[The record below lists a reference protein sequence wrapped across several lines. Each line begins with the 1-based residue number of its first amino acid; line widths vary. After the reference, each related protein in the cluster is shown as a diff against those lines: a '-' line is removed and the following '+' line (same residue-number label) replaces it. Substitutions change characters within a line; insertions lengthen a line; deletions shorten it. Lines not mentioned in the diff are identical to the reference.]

1 MFELQVIAFN
11 EIMECFLTTSCVM
24 LFAMMQSGK
33 TDTFK
38 LVGCEMLRMKM
49 VQHVVIF
56 TGNREK
62 QLKQQTMD
70 HAEFINYYVSY
81 LSRTFGYS
89 EVDARMIAKG
99 CLYDFEIINGPE
111 LPKFKSQPNTL
122 YIHDESHFG
131 QSIDQEVSKF
141 LTKIGI
147 KACGE
152 VPEGIYYLSVS
163 ATPFS
168 EQVNN
173 IALTQKKSVRLHT
186 TDEYTSPETLKSSG
200 RLRSYEDEDDIPG
213 IVSMYHGGFVLIRAT
228 DKIQAKLKS
237 KLSCKIITFDEKSN
251 SKIKDIND
259 ILRVEPSE
267 LTVIFIK
274 EKCRMGKKID
284 KRHIVCGIETSSSSN
299 TDTTLQGLLGRF
311 CGYNGDEFNAP
322 IYISNLNWS
331 EIDLYIDLFNGNESS
346 IPHFAMNIKPCKNTR
361 SVTIP
366 CRFRIT
372 QADADYEIADAL
384 RESIMNGTFENP
396 NPYDIRQRMTPI
408 ILELCHARR
417 VKSEKSKQFKQFTG
431 ERLEPQNRPTF
442 DAAFDSIQRAFE
454 LNQSNTYGSN
464 YGSTS
469 KEEDQLIVW
478 NPVHNP
484 SGYVYVYMFIE
495 NETNVPT
502 TTGKEIFKDTD
513 EYFDS

>member
-1 MFELQVIAFN
+1 MFELQVEAFKM
-11 EIMECFLTTSCVM
+11 IMEYFSTTFYVI

-38 LVGCEMLRMKM
+38 LVGCEMLRRKM
-49 VQHVVIF
+49 VKHVVIF
-56 TGNREK
+56 TGNSEC

-70 HAEFINYYVSY
+70 HSEFINYYVSY
-81 LSRTFGYS
+81 LSRTFDYA
-89 EVDARMIAKG
+89 EADARMIAKG
-99 CLYDFEIINGPE
+99 CLYDFEIIKGTD
-111 LPKFKSQPNTL
+111 LPKFKPQPNTL

-131 QSIDQEVSKF
+131 QSIGQQVDKF
-141 LTKIGI
+141 LTKIGV

-152 VPEGIYYLSVS
+152 VPEGNFYLSVS

-186 TDEYTSPETLKSSG
+186 TDEYTSPETLKNSG

-213 IVSMYHGGFVLIRAT
+213 IVSMYPGGYVMCRAS
-228 DKIQAKLKS
+228 DSIQTKLKS
-237 KLSCKIITFDEKSN
+237 KLSCKIITFDEKS
-251 SKIKDIND
+251 KVKDIND

-284 KRHIVCGIETSSSSN
+284 KRHIVCGIETSSNSK
-299 TDTTLQGLLGRF
+299 TDTILQGLLGRC

-322 IYISNLNWS
+322 IYILNLDWR
-331 EIDLYIDLFNGNESS
+331 EIDRYIDLFNGNEYS
-346 IPHFAMNIKPCKNTR
+346 IPHSAMNIKPCKNTR

-366 CRFRIT
+366 CRFRIRH
-372 QADADYEIADAL
+372 ADADYEIADAL
-384 RESIMNGTFENP
+384 RESIQNGTFENP

-417 VKSEKSKQFKQFTG
+417 VKSAKSKQFKQFTG

-454 LNQSNTYGSN
+454 LKQANTYGSN

>member
-1 MFELQVIAFN
+1 MFEKQVIAFN
-11 EIMECFLTTSCVM
+11 EIMECFSTTFYVM

-38 LVGCEMLRMKM
+38 LVGCEMLRRKM
-49 VQHVVIF
+49 VKHVVIF
-56 TGNREK
+56 TGNSEC

-70 HAEFINYYVSY
+70 HTEFINHYVSY
-81 LSRTFGYS
+81 LSRTFDYA
-89 EVDARMIAKG
+89 EADARMIAKG
-99 CLYDFEIINGPE
+99 CLYDFEIIKGTD
-111 LPKFKSQPNTL
+111 LPKFKPQPNTL

-131 QSIDQEVSKF
+131 QSIGQQVDKF
-141 LTKIGI
+141 LTKIGVN
-147 KACGE
+147 ACGE
-152 VPEGIYYLSVS
+152 VPEGNFYLSVS

-173 IALTQKKSVRLHT
+173 IALTQKKIVRLHT
-186 TDEYTSPETLKSSG
+186 TDEYTSPETLKDSG
-200 RLRSYEDEDDIPG
+200 RLIKLEDEDDIPE
-213 IVSMYHGGFVLIRAT
+213 IVSTYPGGYVLCRAT
-228 DKIQAKLKS
+228 DSIQTKLKS
-237 KLSCKIITFDEKSN
+237 KLSCKMITFDQKNKS
-251 SKIKDIND
+251 DIND
-259 ILRVEPSE
+259 ILKDSPSE

-284 KRHIVCGIETSSSSN
+284 KRHIVCGIETSSSSK

-322 IYISNLNWS
+322 IYISNLDWS
-331 EIDLYIDLFNGNESS
+331 EIDLYIELFNGDEYS
-346 IPHFAMNIKPCKNTR
+346 IPQSAMNIKPCKNTR

-417 VKSEKSKQFKQFTG
+417 VKSAKSKQFTLHRG
-431 ERLEPQNRPTF
+431 GAHLQNRQNF
-442 DAAFDSIQRAFE
+442 NDAFASIQRAFE
-454 LNQSNTYGSN
+454 LKQANTYGPG
-464 YGSTS
+464 YGAPS

-478 NPVHNP
+478 NPVHNS

-495 NETNVPT
+495 NENYVPT

>member
-1 MFELQVIAFN
+1 MFELQVEAFKM
-11 EIMECFLTTSCVM
+11 IMEYFLTISCVM

-38 LVGCEMLRMKM
+38 LVGCEMLRMEM
-49 VQHVVIF
+49 VEHVVIF

-89 EVDARMIAKG
+89 ESFARIIAKG
-99 CLYDFEIINGPE
+99 CLSPDNFKIINGPE
-111 LPKFKSQPNTL
+111 LPKFKPLPNTL

-131 QSIDQEVSKF
+131 QSIDQEVDKF

-152 VPEGIYYLSVS
+152 VPDGIYYLSVS

-173 IALTQKKSVRLHT
+173 LAITQKKSVRLHT
-186 TDEYTSPETLKSSG
+186 TDEYTSPETLKTSG

-228 DKIQAKLKS
+228 ENRQAKLKS
-237 KLSCKIITFDEKSN
+237 KLSCKMITFDQK
-251 SKIKDIND
+251 SKITDIND
-259 ILRVEPSE
+259 ILKDAPSE
-267 LTVIFIK
+267 LTVIFMK
-274 EKCRMGKKID
+274 EMCRMGKKID
-284 KRHIVCGIETSSSSN
+284 KRHIVCGIETSSNSK
-299 TDTTLQGLLGRF
+299 TDTILQGLLGRF
-311 CGYNGDEFNAP
+311 CGYNGNAFNAP
-322 IYISNLNWS
+322 IYILNLDWR
-331 EIDLYIDLFNGNESS
+331 EIDRYIELFNGNESS
-346 IPHFAMNIKPCKNTR
+346 IPHSAMNIKACKNTR
-361 SVTIP
+361 SVTMP
-366 CRFRIT
+366 CRFRIQ

-384 RESIMNGTFENP
+384 KEAIMNDTFENP
-396 NPYDIRQRMTPI
+396 NPFHIKERMTPI
-408 ILELCHARR
+408 MLELCDARR
-417 VKSEKSKQFKQFTG
+417 AKSAKSKQFTVHRGG
-431 ERLEPQNRPTF
+431 ERLENRQKF
-442 DAAFDSIQRAFE
+442 DDAFKAIQEAFE
-454 LNQSNTYGSN
+454 LNQATTYGSG
-464 YGSTS
+464 YGSPS

-478 NPVHNP
+478 NPESNP

-495 NETNVPT
+495 NENYVPT